1 MAKIQLNVELENG
14 DSKER
19 FEVECPYE
27 SDSAEVSGAVAELS
41 KATDNQSIIEAM
53 QRALSP
59 NSELYKHFLS
69 VFAYKGHD
77 KAGWHDV
84 QAFIRSIKINDT
96 ELPIDVDEIAD
107 NDLTDSITL
116 QLVRAN
122 FCGNCGVSHDL
133 SMHFLD
139 S

>member
-77 KAGWHDV
+77 KAGSR
-84 QAFIRSIKINDT
+84 AKGRAIA
-96 ELPIDVDEIAD
+96 LPLKLLW
-107 NDLTDSITL
+107 LTL
-116 QLVRAN
+116 WGL
-122 FCGNCGVSHDL
+122 G
-133 SMHFLD
+133 
-139 S
+139 